1 MPVHVVLFM
10 AAFTLQRQKIF
21 VVAVEIVWP
30 AGLKYLPI
38 ALLGDTK
45 NEF

>member
-1 MPVHVVLFM
+1 MPIHVVLFM
-10 AAFTLQRQKIF
+10 TAFTLQRQIF
-21 VVAVEIVWP
+21 IVAVEIVWP